1 MTINTMDDDSAVLSP
16 RESLRRAK
24 VDLYLERATEY
35 HKMGRYALAQRTI
48 ETLFLLD
55 PENPQGH
62 QLQTVIRAELER
74 LEHRSNGHDPV
85 PGDNGVRRPRRSELV
100 CVVDQDERLLLSL
113 NQSLRRE
120 GFDTI
125 CAGSYDEAL
134 DLLQRFSPDII
145 LSEVNFES
153 GPRGFDL
160 YLWVK
165 TNRRLRDVSFLF
177 LAMHLDREILIAGK
191 RFGVDDFILKPVDD
205 DVVIASVLN
214 CIARKRSPTSA

>member
-1 MTINTMDDDSAVLSP
+1 MDDDSAVLSP
-16 RESLRRAK
+16 GDALRRAK
-24 VDLYLERATEY
+24 VDLYLESGLRISPD
-35 HKMGRYALAQRTI
+35 GALLRSHSEPLRLSLLSTRRTL
-48 ETLFLLD
+48 EAL
-55 PENPQGH
+55 H
-62 QLQTVIRAELER
+62 LQASIRAELDR
-74 LEHRSNGHDPV
+74 LDHRSNGNATDH
-85 PGDNGVRRPRRSELV
+85 GENGARRARRSELV

-113 NQSLRRE
+113 NQSLRRV

-125 CAGSYDEAL
+125 CAGTYDEAI
-134 DLLQRFSPDII
+134 DLLQRFSPEII

-165 TNRRLRDVSFLF
+165 TNPRLEDVSFLF
-177 LAMHLDREILIAGK
+177 LAMRLDREILIAGK

-214 CIARKRSPTSA
+214 CIARRRSSTSA

>member
-1 MTINTMDDDSAVLSP
+1 MDDDSAVLSP
-16 RESLRRAK
+16 RELLRRAK
-24 VDLYLERATEY
+24 ADLYLERATAY
-35 HKMGRYALAQRTI
+35 HRMGRYAMAQRAI
-48 ETLFLLD
+48 DTLFAID
-55 PENPQGH
+55 PQNTQGQQLEASIRSELH
-62 QLQTVIRAELER
+62 Q
-74 LEHRSNGHDPV
+74 LEHRSNGH
-85 PGDNGVRRPRRSELV
+85 GSEAESNGARRARRSELV
-100 CVVDQDERLLLSL
+100 CVVDQDEQLLLSL

-125 CAGSYDEAL
+125 CAGSYDEAI
-134 DLLQRFSPDII
+134 DLLQKFTPDII

-165 TNRRLRDVSFLF
+165 TTPRLHDASFLF
-177 LAMHLDREILIAGK
+177 LAMKLDREILIAGK

-214 CIARKRSPTSA
+214 CLARRRSVASA

>member
-1 MTINTMDDDSAVLSP
+1 MDDDSAVLSP

-24 VDLYLERATEY
+24 VDLYLERATDY
-35 HKMGRYALAQRTI
+35 RDMGRYAIAQRTV
-48 ETLFLLD
+48 ETVFALD
-55 PENPQGH
+55 PENQEA
-62 QLQTVIRAELER
+62 LRLRESIKNELER
-74 LEHRSNGHDPV
+74 LTHRTNGHDRD
-85 PGDNGVRRPRRSELV
+85 PGENGTRRPRRGELV

-113 NQSLRRE
+113 NQSLRRV
-120 GFDTI
+120 GFDTV
-125 CAGSYDEAL
+125 CAGTYEEAI
-134 DLLQRFSPDII
+134 DLLEQFTPDII

-165 TNRRLRDVSFLF
+165 TTQRLHDVAFLF
-177 LAMHLDREILIAGK
+177 LAMHLDREVLIAGK

-214 CIARKRSPTSA
+214 CLARRRSPASP

>member
-1 MTINTMDDDSAVLSP
+1 MDDDSAVLSP

-24 VDLYLERATEY
+24 VDLYLERATDY
-35 HKMGRYALAQRTI
+35 RDMGRYAIAERTV
-48 ETLFLLD
+48 ETIFALD
-55 PENPQGH
+55 PENREALH
-62 QLQTVIRAELER
+62 LQESIRSELYR
-74 LEHRSNGHDPV
+74 LTHRTNGHEKDP
-85 PGDNGVRRPRRSELV
+85 GGNGTRRPRRSELV

-113 NQSLRRE
+113 NQSLRRV
-120 GFDTI
+120 GFDTV
-125 CAGSYDEAL
+125 CAGSYEEAIE
-134 DLLQRFSPDII
+134 LLEQFTPDII

-165 TNRRLRDVSFLF
+165 TAQRLHDVAFLF
-177 LAMHLDREILIAGK
+177 LAMHLDREVLIAGK

-214 CIARKRSPTSA
+214 CLARRRSPASP